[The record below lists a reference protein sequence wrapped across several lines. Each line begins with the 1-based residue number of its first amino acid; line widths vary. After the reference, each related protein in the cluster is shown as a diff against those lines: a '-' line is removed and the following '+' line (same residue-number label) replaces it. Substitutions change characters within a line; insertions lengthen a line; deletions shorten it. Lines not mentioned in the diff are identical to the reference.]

1 MKTLKADKIIYT
13 NTIPSEENILSEVLR
28 GAING
33 PLPIEIDMDSLAIK
47 RLYDFYDTRI
57 LKQNNEYVMWTS
69 GSEFTKF
76 PIYEIFEKAYLGILD
91 DYETKNGY
99 YPEFVSFFQSK
110 ILPAVLQSNYNSK
123 LIRKAPTTF
132 PPDIN
137 PEEVNYV
144 TKIIKVDW
152 KYKKP
157 EGCKIIFVVFVW
169 CYLDFFVSS

>member
-33 PLPIEIDMDSLAIK
+33 PIEIDMDSLAIK

-76 PIYEIFEKAYLGILD
+76 PIYEIMEKAYLGILD
-91 DYETKNGY
+91 NYETRNGHF
-99 YPEFVSFFQSK
+99 PDFVSFFQSK
-110 ILPAVLQSNYNSK
+110 ILPAVLQTNYNSK
-123 LIRKAPTTF
+123 LLRKAPTAF
-132 PPDIN
+132 PPDVN
-137 PEEVNYV
+137 PEGINFVKK
-144 TKIIKVDW
+144 TIKVDW
-152 KYKKP
+152 KYK
-157 EGCKIIFVVFVW
+157 GCKI
-169 CYLDFFVSS
+169 

>member
-1 MKTLKADKIIYT
+1 MEADKIIYT
-13 NTIPSEENILSEVLR
+13 NTIPSEENVLSEVLS

-33 PLPIEIDMDSLAIK
+33 HLPLKVDMNSLAIK
-47 RLYDFYDTRI
+47 RIYNFYSSPI
-57 LKQNNEYVMWTS
+57 LDHYSAYVMWTL

-76 PIYEIFEKAYLGILD
+76 PIYEVMEKAYLGILD
-91 DYETKNGY
+91 NYETRNGH
-99 YPEFVSFFQSK
+99 YPDFVSFFQST
-110 ILPAVLQSNYNSK
+110 ILPAVLQTNYNSK

-152 KYKKP
+152 KYKRP
-157 EGCKIIFVVFVW
+157 EGCKIIFVAFV
-169 CYLDFFVSS
+169 